1 MAGAAWLVHPVTE
14 TRGGDKGTGTL
25 GASAFASL
33 SGTLAEPGGGTGAG
47 WSEGRRGLGSEGR
60 RGLESGPDPLPGPGW
75 RTVTGLEPQEGT
87 VVP

>member
-1 MAGAAWLVHPVTE
+1 MAGAAWIVHPATE
-14 TRGGDKGTGTL
+14 TRVGDKRAGTL

-33 SGTLAEPGGGTGAG
+33 SGTLAGPGGGTGAG

-60 RGLESGPDPLPGPGW
+60 RGLGSGPAPLPGPGR

-87 VVP
+87 VIP